1 VQDELRE
8 IKSMVSEV
16 KELLVDAQSVQK
28 REKELQQGDQTMAQ
42 IERHEAVVTCSKIGV
57 DPHSIQCAKEAKP
70 ATMSDMSNP
79 NYRVK
84 DAPKIL
90 VCRSTG
96 TVSCASQKCAKVP
109 GVKKAVNSV
118 DGNAQYTPQCCQNI
132 YTESVAGVPTTRD
145 CYKKLTDSGGIF
157 QEGSC
162 TPTCKQL
169 CAGPSTTCDT
179 PSGL

>member
-57 DPHSIQCAKEAKP
+57 DPHSIKCAKEDKP
-70 ATMSDMSNP
+70 MTMSDMSNP
-79 NYRVK
+79 HYQET
-84 DAPKIL
+84 KIL

-96 TVSCASQKCAKVP
+96 TVSCASQKCPKVA
-109 GVKKAVNSV
+109 GVVDAMNSV
-118 DGNAQYTPQCCQNI
+118 DSNAQYTPLCCQNI
-132 YTESVAGVPTTRD
+132 YTESMASVPTTYA
-145 CYKKLTDSGGIF
+145 CYKRLTTNSGNLR
-157 QEGSC
+157 EG
-162 TPTCKQL
+162 
-169 CAGPSTTCDT
+169 
-179 PSGL
+179 

>member
-57 DPHSIQCAKEAKP
+57 DPHSIQCAKE
-70 ATMSDMSNP
+70 DYIDP
-79 NYRVK
+79 NERDPDPLK
-84 DAPKIL
+84 KWKKKL
-90 VCRSTG
+90 VCQSTG
-96 TVSCASQKCAKVP
+96 TVSCASQKCRKVE